1 MPEQWLL
8 ELIGYVAS
16 VLVAISLTMRSIV
29 RLRVINLAGSAAFTV
44 YGFLIAAYPVAAVN
58 LFIVGVNLYF
68 LAGMA
73 RKKDFFDLLE
83 LEVDSPYVRRFV
95 SFYEPDIRQF
105 LPGFAL
111 RDDAPPLAVFVLR
124 NLVPA
129 GLLLG
134 YPRADGTLEV
144 ALDFV
149 IPQYRDFKVGRFL
162 FEEQARFFRQRG
174 IGAVESPRGSAAHER
189 YLRKMGFSPAGGEAY
204 RLALP

>member
-29 RLRVINLAGSAAFTV
+29 RLRVINLVGSVAFTV

-58 LFIVGVNLYF
+58 LFIACVNVYF
-68 LAGMA
+68 LVGMA
-73 RKKDFFDLLE
+73 RSSDFFDLIE
-83 LEVDSPYVRRFV
+83 IESGSSYVERFLAFYADEIRR
-95 SFYEPDIRQF
+95 F
-105 LPGFAL
+105 LPGFAP
-111 RDDAPPLAVFVLR
+111 RAGEAPLAVFVLR

-134 YPRADGTLEV
+134 YPREDGTLEV

-149 IPQYRDFKVGRFL
+149 IPQFRDFKVGRYL
-162 FEEQARFFRQRG
+162 FDERAAFFRQRG
-174 IGAVESPRGSAAHER
+174 IVAVESPRGSDAHEA
-189 YLRKMGFSPAGGEAY
+189 YLKRMGFEPAAEDRY
-204 RLALP
+204 RLALG